1 MKRLD
6 GALDEG
12 SEKEAGIG
20 AALDGKL
27 EQGCRLVG
35 AGVDGEKNWSGNW
48 SRGVVLVAKRCF
60 GDLFWSGCWI
70 GGGRNLVT

>member
-35 AGVDGEKNWSGNW
+35 AGVDGEKNLERELEP
-48 SRGVVLVAKRCF
+48 RGDF
-60 GDLFWSGCWI
+60 G
-70 GGGRNLVT
+70 R

>member
-1 MKRLD
+1 MVVGGGVGEGSGLRWEVRVKRLD

-35 AGVDGEKNWSGNW
+35 AGVDGEENLEGELEP
-48 SRGVVLVAKRCF
+48 RGSFHR
-60 GDLFWSGCWI
+60 
-70 GGGRNLVT
+70 

>member
-27 EQGCRLVG
+27 EDGCRLVG
-35 AGVDGEKNWSGNW
+35 AGVDRKKILEGELE
-48 SRGVVLVAKRCF
+48 RGGFFIAKWDLAIVLG
-60 GDLFWSGCWI
+60 GDDGWE
-70 GGGRNLVT
+70 GRNLVD

>member
-1 MKRLD
+1 MVVGGGVGEGSGPRWEVRVKRLD

-35 AGVDGEKNWSGNW
+35 AGVDGEENFEGELEP
-48 SRGVVLVAKRCF
+48 RGSFHR
-60 GDLFWSGCWI
+60 
-70 GGGRNLVT
+70 

>member
-1 MKRLD
+1 MVVGGGVVEGSGPRWEGRVKRLD

-27 EQGCRLVG
+27 EDGCRLVG
-35 AGVDGEKNWSGNW
+35 AGVDRKKILEGELE
-48 SRGVVLVAKRCF
+48 RGV
-60 GDLFWSGCWI
+60 LFY
-70 GGGRNLVT
+70 R

>member
-1 MKRLD
+1 MVVGGGVGEGSGPRREGRVKRLD

-27 EQGCRLVG
+27 EDGCRLVG
-35 AGVDGEKNWSGNW
+35 AGVDRKKILEGELE
-48 SRGVVLVAKRCF
+48 RGV
-60 GDLFWSGCWI
+60 LFY
-70 GGGRNLVT
+70 R